1 MRNWVNL
8 PMYCSC
14 YCTNVGVGLLT
25 GVGPTQVGLLTGVGP
40 TNLGLLIGVGTST
53 WVEPLIGVAPSI

>member
-1 MRNWVNL
+1 
-8 PMYCSC
+8 MYCSC

-25 GVGPTQVGLLTGVGP
+25 GVGPTHVGLLTGVGP
-40 TNLGLLIGVGTST
+40 TNVGLLIGVGTST